1 MPAEDRRIA
10 RNRVEVWKSNVWQR
24 MNGAIDM
31 NEQNAPEIRKP
42 RTDDRPLWDII
53 MGIYGYQAVLL
64 AHDLRLFNLLSKKP
78 LSLAEI
84 CDALHI
90 AVRPAEALVN
100 VCVSLGLITVKDGRY
115 ELMPVSED
123 YLAEGG
129 AAYFGNF
136 FDVSLAYGVLAFDR
150 LKKAVLTNVPQV
162 YEGADIYTVH
172 EGQAERART
181 FARMMHSH
189 SMAPA
194 LAWPGKIDLSPHR
207 LMLDVGGGSGAHS
220 IGAALGWP
228 ALRAVIADL
237 APVCEV
243 AKEYISS
250 YGLRDRI
257 ETKALDMWNEHF
269 PAADLH
275 FYSDIFHD
283 FTPDKC
289 RFLAEK
295 SFAELRP
302 EGRIIVHEM
311 LFDREK
317 SGPFTVA
324 GYNVSMLMWTEG
336 QQFSGGELSL
346 MLEQAGFTGVEVVPT
361 FGYWHIV
368 TGCKP

>member
-1 MPAEDRRIA
+1 ME
-10 RNRVEVWKSNVWQR
+10 
-24 MNGAIDM
+24 IDM
-31 NEQNAPEIRKP
+31 NEQKAGEIQRP
-42 RTDDRPLWDII
+42 RTDDKALWDII
-53 MGIYGYQAVLL
+53 MGIYGHQAVLL
-64 AHDLRLFNLLSKKP
+64 AHDLRLFTLLSRNP
-78 LSLAEI
+78 LTLAEI
-84 CDALHI
+84 CNALHI
-90 AVRPAEALVN
+90 AARPAEALIA
-100 VCVSLGLITVKDGRY
+100 VCVSLGLLEVKDGRY
-115 ELMPVSED
+115 GLTPVSED
-123 YLAEGG
+123 YLVEGG
-129 AAYFGNF
+129 PAYFGNF

-162 YEGADIYTVH
+162 YEGADIYAVH
-172 EGQAERART
+172 EGQTERART

-194 LAWPGKIDLSPHR
+194 LAWPGRIDLSAHR

-220 IGAALGWP
+220 IGAALRWP
-228 ALRAVIADL
+228 VLRAVIVDL

-243 AKEYISS
+243 ANEYISS
-250 YGLRDRI
+250 YGLRGRI
-257 ETKALDMWNEHF
+257 ETKALDMWNERF
-269 PAADLH
+269 PASDLH

-295 SFAELRP
+295 SFAELEP
-302 EGRIIVHEM
+302 KGRIIIHEM

-336 QQFSGGELSL
+336 QQFSGGELVL
-346 MLEQAGFTGVEVVPT
+346 MLEQAGFTGVEVIPT

-368 TGCKP
+368 TGRKP

>member
-1 MPAEDRRIA
+1 
-10 RNRVEVWKSNVWQR
+10 
-24 MNGAIDM
+24 M
-31 NEQNAPEIRKP
+31 NEPNDAKIRKP
-42 RTDDRPLWDII
+42 RTDDKTLWDII

-64 AHDLRLFNLLSKKP
+64 AHNLKLFNLLSKKS
-78 LSLAEI
+78 LSIAEI

-90 AVRPAEALVN
+90 AARPAEALIA
-100 VCVSLGLITVKDGRY
+100 VCVSLGLIAVKDGRY
-115 ELMPVSED
+115 ALTPVSED
-123 YLAEGG
+123 YLVEGG
-129 AAYFGNF
+129 PAYFGNF

-150 LKKAVLTNVPQV
+150 LKKTVLTNIPQV
-162 YEGADIYTVH
+162 YEGADIYAVH
-172 EGQAERART
+172 EGQADRART

-189 SMAPA
+189 SMASA
-194 LAWPGKIDLSPHR
+194 LAWPGKIDLSAHR

-220 IGAALGWP
+220 IGAALRWP
-228 ALRAVIADL
+228 ALQTVIVDL

-243 AKEYISS
+243 AEEYISS
-250 YGLRDRI
+250 YGLRGRI
-257 ETKALDMWNEHF
+257 KTKALDMWNDRF
-269 PAADLH
+269 PEADLH

-289 RFLAEK
+289 RFLTEK
-295 SFAELRP
+295 SFAELKP
-302 EGRIIVHEM
+302 KGRIIIHEM

-346 MLEQAGFTGVEVVPT
+346 MLEQAGFTGVEVIPT

-368 TGCKP
+368 TGRKP